1 MAKKHLTFEQ
11 ALKQLEGITDQIE
24 QGAVGLE
31 ESIAKYEEGMGLIKQ
46 CRSILTKAERKIEQL
61 QERSDGELETKP
73 FEPPKD

>member
-24 QGAVGLE
+24 QGTVGLE

-61 QERSDGELETKP
+61 QERSDGELEVKP

>member
-1 MAKKHLTFEQ
+1 MAKKQLTFEQ

-61 QERSDGELETKP
+61 QERSDGELEAKP
-73 FEPPKD
+73 FTPPKD